1 MLKTATVK
9 NQSRVKFMES
19 HPNNIFVHLCAVE
32 GAVSLRMDTIGV
44 LSSAES
50 SSVSLRGV
58 SLSTI
63 KSLTESMESCSPASQ
78 TPSPVLTL
86 TTIAFTYHVT
96 THTFQ
101 VMASAP
107 ESFSESE

>member
-1 MLKTATVK
+1 
-9 NQSRVKFMES
+9 
-19 HPNNIFVHLCAVE
+19 
-32 GAVSLRMDTIGV
+32 MDAIEV

-50 SSVSLRGV
+50 TTVSLQGV

-63 KSLTESMESCSPASQ
+63 KSLTENMESCCPASH
-78 TPSPVLTL
+78 TPSPVLKL

-101 VMASAP
+101 VITLNPA
-107 ESFSESE
+107 SFSETE

>member
-1 MLKTATVK
+1 
-9 NQSRVKFMES
+9 
-19 HPNNIFVHLCAVE
+19 
-32 GAVSLRMDTIGV
+32 MDTIGV

-63 KSLTESMESCSPASQ
+63 KSLNESMESCSPASQ
-78 TPSPVLTL
+78 TPSPVLRL
-86 TTIAFTYHVT
+86 TNIAFTYHVT

-101 VMASAP
+101 VIKAFG
-107 ESFSESE
+107 E

>member
-1 MLKTATVK
+1 MT
-9 NQSRVKFMES
+9 F
-19 HPNNIFVHLCAVE
+19 NILYFFILYTGK
-32 GAVSLRMDTIGV
+32 GAVSFRMDAIEV

-50 SSVSLRGV
+50 TTVSLQGV

-63 KSLTESMESCSPASQ
+63 KSLTENMESCCPASQ
-78 TPSPVLTL
+78 TPSAVLKL

-101 VMASAP
+101 VIT
-107 ESFSESE
+107 F

>member
-1 MLKTATVK
+1 MFRIAAVRKKASEIHRMASK
-9 NQSRVKFMES
+9 QY
-19 HPNNIFVHLCAVE
+19 IFFLNLCTDE
-32 GAVSLRMDTIGV
+32 GAVSLRMDSIGV

-50 SSVSLRGV
+50 SSVSLGGV

-78 TPSPVLTL
+78 TPSPVLRL

-101 VMASAP
+101 VST
-107 ESFSESE
+107 SIN

>member
-1 MLKTATVK
+1 
-9 NQSRVKFMES
+9 
-19 HPNNIFVHLCAVE
+19 
-32 GAVSLRMDTIGV
+32 MDTIGV

-63 KSLTESMESCSPASQ
+63 KSLTESMESCCPASQ
-78 TPSPVLTL
+78 TPSPVLRL

-101 VMASAP
+101 VSTSVP
-107 ESFSESE
+107 QSFTETE

>member
-1 MLKTATVK
+1 
-9 NQSRVKFMES
+9 
-19 HPNNIFVHLCAVE
+19 
-32 GAVSLRMDTIGV
+32 MDTIGA

-63 KSLTESMESCSPASQ
+63 KSLTESMESCSPACQ
-78 TPSPVLTL
+78 TPNPVLRL

-101 VMASAP
+101 VIARVP
-107 ESFSESE
+107 IPFSKTK

>member
-1 MLKTATVK
+1 
-9 NQSRVKFMES
+9 
-19 HPNNIFVHLCAVE
+19 
-32 GAVSLRMDTIGV
+32 MDTIGV

-58 SLSTI
+58 SLCTI

-78 TPSPVLTL
+78 TPSPVLRL

-101 VMASAP
+101 VITSMP
-107 ESFSESE
+107 IPL